1 MTNMTG
7 LINGFSTQL
16 KEAIAIGQSAKL
28 TAAPNAIQNV
38 LISGLGGSGIGGTIA
53 AEIAGSQCK
62 IPVVCNKEYFI
73 PAFVGP
79 NTLVIISSYSGNTEE
94 TLQALGLAYTAG
106 AKIVCVTSGG
116 KIEVFAK
123 EKGLDLILIPGGMPP
138 RACLGYSLTQLF
150 YVMHFFGLIDKS
162 FEAQLEKSVALLQDN
177 AAEIKAEAAA
187 IAQKLNGK
195 MPVLYATPGFEG
207 VAVRFRQQLNE
218 NSKILCW
225 HHVIPEMNH
234 NELVGWRDVNE
245 DLAVVFLRHKNEYFR
260 NTHRIEYSREVA
272 SKYTSTL
279 IDIWAEGESDI
290 EKAFYLVHLT
300 DYVSDY
306 LAELRN
312 HDAVEVNIITGLK
325 GMLEKV

>member
-1 MTNMTG
+1 MTMTE
-7 LINGFSTQL
+7 LIEGFPNQL
-16 KEAIAIGQSAKL
+16 KEAIEIGKKATF
-28 TAAPNAIQNV
+28 TAAPNTIENV
-38 LISGLGGSGIGGTIA
+38 LVSGLGGSGIGGTIVADLTA
-53 AEIAGSQCK
+53 AQCK
-62 IPVVCNKEYFI
+62 VPVSINKEYFI

-94 TLQALGLAYTAG
+94 TLQALGLAYTKG

-116 KIEVFAK
+116 KIEAFAR
-123 EKGLDLILIPGGMPP
+123 EKGLDLVLIPGGMPP

-150 YVMHFFGLIDKS
+150 YVLHGFGLINRD
-162 FEAQLEKSVALLQDN
+162 FEAQLEKAVALLESKTG
-177 AAEIKAEAAA
+177 EIKTEAAA
-187 IAQKLNGK
+187 IATKLSGK
-195 MPVLYATPGFEG
+195 LPVLYATPGFEG

-234 NELVGWRDVNE
+234 NELVGWRDANE
-245 DLAVVFLRHKNEYFR
+245 NLAVVFLRHKNEYFR

-272 SKYTSTL
+272 SKYTSTI
-279 IDIWAEGESDI
+279 IDIWAEGDSEI

-300 DYVSDY
+300 DYVSDM
-306 LAELRN
+306 LAGLRQ

-325 GMLEKV
+325 NMLEEV